1 MNDGH
6 SMPLTR
12 FLVSGI
18 IAFLTI
24 TIPISLVFTDRDTQP
39 TNFTRI

>member
-24 TIPISLVFTDRDTQP
+24 IIPISLVFTDRDIQS
-39 TNFTRI
+39 TNFTKM